1 VTFRL
6 RVLALVSVV
15 AVCAVGATAYL
26 AYRQTARQVT
36 ESAAADRDTVTQIVN
51 TLDAFARRHG
61 TWEGVSRTVREL
73 SGNSG
78 QRIKLVTES
87 DLVIVDSD
95 TLANRTARAVAGP
108 PVVVDPRP
116 TLTFSTGSDAS
127 LREATLEAIQRYRA
141 GIRFA
146 ACMTRHG
153 VGVTTLEG
161 PGGIPIFLPGSDS
174 MGQGPDWVGACQVDS
189 RTTYEAPDDARR
201 VATCGPSMQ
210 DISATSRGE
219 LVACLRRAFVER
231 TMEVAP
237 VTLRVY
243 IGAIGDARQ
252 PLPPEP
258 VILAATLVALLAVVG
273 TVLISRPVLQP
284 IDTLTAAAQRFGQ
297 GDLTTR
303 VPATGRDELAQ
314 LARSFNRMADSLQA
328 AEDRQRRLV
337 ADVAHELRTPLS
349 NLRGYLEALKDG
361 VIPASQEVFVSLH
374 EEAVLQQRLV
384 ADLQDLALAEAGAL
398 TYHRAPTDL
407 AELLEVCSNA
417 HQAAADEVGVA
428 LRLTGHRPI
437 VVDVDPDRL
446 RQVVAN
452 LLSNALRA
460 TPAGGSV
467 TLGTVNHGDGW
478 AAVVVRDT
486 GTGIA
491 ATDLPYVFD
500 RFWRTDS
507 ARGRSTGGSGLG
519 LAIARQIVTDHGG
532 RIAARSEPG
541 RGTTVTV
548 TLPVVRQQ
556 R

>member
-1 VTFRL
+1 VSFRL

-26 AYRQTARQVT
+26 AYRQTARQAT
-36 ESAAADRDTVTQIVN
+36 ESAAADRDTVTRIVD

-61 TWEGVSRTVREL
+61 TWEGVPRTVREL
-73 SGNSG
+73 SSDSG

-87 DLVIVDSD
+87 DQVIVDSD
-95 TLANRTARAVAGP
+95 TQAGRTARAVAGP
-108 PVVVDPRP
+108 PVLVDPRP
-116 TLTFSTGSDAS
+116 TLTFAPSPDAA
-127 LREATLEAIQRYRA
+127 LREATLQAIQRYRS

-146 ACMTRHG
+146 ACLTRNG
-153 VGVTTLEG
+153 IGVTTLDG
-161 PGGIPIFLPGSDS
+161 PNGIPIYLSGSDS
-174 MGQGPDWVGACQVDS
+174 MGQGPDSVRLCEVNA
-189 RTTYEAPDDARR
+189 RTTYESADDARR
-201 VATCGPSMQ
+201 VAACGPSMQ
-210 DISATSRGE
+210 DISATTRAE
-219 LVACLRRAFVER
+219 LVACLRRAFAER
-231 TMEVAP
+231 TVEVAP

-243 IGAIGDARQ
+243 IGAAGDARR
-252 PLPPEP
+252 PLTPGS
-258 VILAATLVALLAVVG
+258 VILAAMLVALLAVVG
-273 TVLISRPVLQP
+273 TVLLSRRVLQP
-284 IDTLTAAAQRFGQ
+284 IDTLTAAAHRFGE
-297 GDLTTR
+297 GDLTLR
-303 VPATGRDELAQ
+303 VPATGHDELAQ

-328 AEDRQRRLV
+328 GEDRQRRLV

-361 VIPASQEVFVSLH
+361 VIPASQELFVSLH

-398 TYHRAPTDL
+398 TYHRVPTDV
-407 AELLEVCSNA
+407 AELLEVCRSA
-417 HQAAADEVGVA
+417 HQVAADEAGVA
-428 LRLTGHRPI
+428 LRLAANGPI
-437 VVDVDPDRL
+437 VVDADPDRL